1 MYDKKLFCIRYIYNN
16 ITVLRVFITY
26 FGSMECENKQT
37 NKQTIATYLCEPK
50 DPFNV
55 ETLTLIFSTFPCHSD
70 SLYDTL
76 Y

>member
-1 MYDKKLFCIRYIYNN
+1 
-16 ITVLRVFITY
+16 
-26 FGSMECENKQT
+26 MECENKQT